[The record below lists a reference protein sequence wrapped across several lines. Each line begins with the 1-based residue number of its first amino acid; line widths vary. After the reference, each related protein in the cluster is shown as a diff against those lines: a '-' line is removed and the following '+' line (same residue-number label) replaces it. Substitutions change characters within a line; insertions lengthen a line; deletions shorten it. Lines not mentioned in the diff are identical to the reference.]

1 MWNKYF
7 CVATCSISSYIWSS
21 AKILF
26 WPIGWSSHAIPRCFI
41 IEYFIRRN
49 IYRNLTP
56 HTGQL
61 FILYGTCSLDTIN
74 SPQLSS
80 FTKLRTLGI
89 KHLKLKCLKC
99 VSSPERVERT
109 AWKMKIKSLKELW
122 GQIDRR
128 TDRKTMCDSV
138 LERIVKFDWIP
149 NIFGFWKFIE

>member
-89 KHLKLKCLKC
+89 QHLKLKCLKC
-99 VSSPERVERT
+99 VSSFKPRKSCRAGLKDENWELKRT
-109 AWKMKIKSLKELW
+109 LAELK
-122 GQIDRR
+122 DRW
-128 TDRKTMCDSV
+128 TYRKTM
-138 LERIVKFDWIP
+138 
-149 NIFGFWKFIE
+149 